1 MNGREVNNIPN
12 TSQTFCEV
20 SLLDKLLRRIKMLD
34 VLVLLVPATQF
45 IEIHAVGRL
54 FMPDLLLAFILPML
68 FVAHGK
74 HLRACLPKIFFL
86 LAFLWLFGQVATD
99 IFRAT
104 GFRDY
109 IRGWAKIAFTLVNFA
124 ALYLLLYGH
133 PRRLI
138 LYAVGMVLGGVIG
151 YFINPNLYAVDMPWK
166 FGYGLP
172 ATLSLILLA
181 VVIIEHRHMEPYVAS
196 GVLVGAAALNIFMGF
211 RSLSGICFLAACYL
225 FIQFQWRRQVANDG
239 TRVRQMLLIGILLAI
254 ASVGLFQMYDYSA
267 RSGLLGQDAKEKHE
281 AQASGEYGL
290 LLGGRSEVLVSS
302 RAILDSPFLGH
313 GSWAKDY
320 QFSSLLNELRQQAD
334 YLPGTEDEEGLIPTH
349 SHLLGAWVEAGL
361 MGAIFWAWILS
372 LPARVLIRP
381 HGMMNYLTPLVTFVA
396 FLLIWDIFFSP
407 YGAERRFVTPY
418 YVVVMMTY
426 LGTYSG
432 SVKERNKKNI
442 CGVMRSLAN
451 GRTI

>member
-1 MNGREVNNIPN
+1 MNGREVNRIRNM
-12 TSQTFCEV
+12 SQTISEV
-20 SLLDKLLRRIKMLD
+20 GLLDKLLRRIKMLD

-54 FMPDLLLAFILPML
+54 FMPDLLLAFFLPML

-74 HLRACLPKIFFL
+74 HLRARLPKIFFL
-86 LAFLWLFGQVATD
+86 LALLWLFGQMGTD

-138 LYAVGMVLGGVIG
+138 LYAVGMVVGGSLG
-151 YFINPNLYAVDMPWK
+151 YFINPSLYAVDMPWK
-166 FGYGLP
+166 FGYGVP

-181 VVIIEHRHMEPYVAS
+181 VVIIRHGRTGPYVAS
-196 GVLVGAAALNIFMGF
+196 SVLVGAAALNIFMGF

-225 FIQFQWRRQVANDG
+225 FIQFQWGQRVANEG
-239 TRVRQMLLIGILLAI
+239 TRVRHMLLIGILLAI
-254 ASVGLFQMYDYSA
+254 LGVGFFQIYDYSA
-267 RSGLLGQDAKEKHE
+267 RSGLFGQDANEKYE
-281 AQASGEYGL
+281 AQAAGKYGL

-313 GSWAKDY
+313 GSWAKDDHY
-320 QFSSLLNELRQQAD
+320 SFLLTELRRQAG
-334 YLPGTEDEEGLIPTH
+334 YVAGEEDEEGLIPTH
-349 SHLLGAWVEAGL
+349 SHLLGAWVEAGFI
-361 MGAIFWAWILS
+361 GAIFWVWVLS
-372 LPARVLIRP
+372 LPVRILLRSYRVMDHLAP
-381 HGMMNYLTPLVTFVA
+381 LTVFFA
-396 FLLIWDIFFSP
+396 FFLIWDILFSP

-418 YVVVMMTY
+418 YIVVMMTA
-426 LGTYSG
+426 LGAYRGTF
-432 SVKERNKKNI
+432 VPEIHR
-442 CGVMRSLAN
+442 
-451 GRTI
+451 

>member
-1 MNGREVNNIPN
+1 MNDKEVNSILNIEQKF
-12 TSQTFCEV
+12 SEV
-20 SLLDKLLRRIKMLD
+20 VLLDKLFRRIKMLD

-74 HLRACLPKIFFL
+74 HLRERLPKIFFL

-138 LYAVGMVLGGVIG
+138 LYAVGMVVGGFIG

-166 FGYGLP
+166 FGYGVP
-172 ATLSLILLA
+172 ATLSLVLLA
-181 VVIIEHRHMEPYVAS
+181 VVIIEHRRIGPYVAG
-196 GVLVGAAALNIFMGF
+196 GVLAVAAALNTFMGF

-225 FIQFQWRRQVANDG
+225 FIQIQWGRWVADKG
-239 TRVRQMLLIGILLAI
+239 GRVRQMLLIGILLAI
-254 ASVGLFQMYDYSA
+254 TGAGMIQIYDYSA
-267 RSGLLGQDAKEKHE
+267 RSGLLGQDAKEKYE
-281 AQASGEYGL
+281 AQTAGEYGL

-313 GSWAKDY
+313 GSWAKDHHY
-320 QFSSLLNELRQQAD
+320 SSLLTELRREAG
-334 YLPGTEDEEGLIPTH
+334 YVAGEEDEEGLIPTH

-361 MGAIFWAWILS
+361 MGAIFWAWVLS
-372 LPARVLIRP
+372 LPVRILLRP
-381 HGMMNYLTPLVTFVA
+381 DTVVDHLTPLIA
-396 FLLIWDIFFSP
+396 FFAFFLIWDILFSP
-407 YGAERRFVTPY
+407 YGAERRFLTPY

-432 SVKERNKKNI
+432 KVT
-442 CGVMRSLAN
+442 G
-451 GRTI
+451 